1 LILPLPL
8 SILNEEPLRAGGL
21 KNVFRETRFMVKIT
35 PRESL
40 PTGPKSDDAARA
52 GIPAAEKS
60 LYELRPGERGIVG
73 KVEAEPALK
82 LHLMELGFV
91 AGSPIVFLMSTP
103 FGDPNIYALRGT
115 SIALRKSEAK
125 CIRVRI

>member
-1 LILPLPL
+1 
-8 SILNEEPLRAGGL
+8 
-21 KNVFRETRFMVKIT
+21 MVKIAQ
-35 PRESL
+35 RESL
-40 PTGPKSDDAARA
+40 SQGRQAADAPASETGA
-52 GIPAAEKS
+52 GSEGTT
-60 LYELRPGERGIVG
+60 LDGLRPGQAGVVV
-73 KVEAEPALK
+73 KVDAEPALK

-91 AGSPIVFLMSTP
+91 AGSPISFLMSTP

>member
-1 LILPLPL
+1 
-8 SILNEEPLRAGGL
+8 
-21 KNVFRETRFMVKIT
+21 MVKIAQ
-35 PRESL
+35 REGL
-40 PTGPKSDDAARA
+40 PKGREGTDATASAASDA
-52 GIPAAEKS
+52 GGEGTT
-60 LYELRPGERGIVG
+60 LDRLRPGQAGTVI
-73 KVEAEPALK
+73 KVEAEAALK

-125 CIRVRI
+125 CIRIRI

>member
-1 LILPLPL
+1 
-8 SILNEEPLRAGGL
+8 
-21 KNVFRETRFMVKIT
+21 MVKIAQREGLPQGSGIADAT
-35 PRESL
+35 PSAAGE
-40 PTGPKSDDAARA
+40 TGGEGTTLDR
-52 GIPAAEKS
+52 
-60 LYELRPGERGIVG
+60 LRPGQAGVVM
-73 KVEAEPALK
+73 KVEAEAALK

-91 AGSPIVFLMSTP
+91 AGSPIAFLMSTP

>member
-1 LILPLPL
+1 
-8 SILNEEPLRAGGL
+8 
-21 KNVFRETRFMVKIT
+21 MVKIIN
-35 PRESL
+35 RE
-40 PTGPKSDDAARA
+40 
-52 GIPAAEKS
+52 PAAAGKAGMETTEAEAGVS
-60 LYELRPGERGIVG
+60 LDSLKAGEGGSILRIT
-73 KVEAEPALK
+73 AEPALK

-91 AGSPIVFLMSTP
+91 SGSPIAFLMSTP

>member
-1 LILPLPL
+1 
-8 SILNEEPLRAGGL
+8 
-21 KNVFRETRFMVKIT
+21 MVKINA
-35 PRESL
+35 REAL
-40 PTGPKSDDAARA
+40 PQGLHPDEAARSGPSGEA
-52 GIPAAEKS
+52 KS
-60 LYELRPGERGIVG
+60 LDQLRPGEAAVVV
-73 KVEAEPALK
+73 KVEAEQALK

-125 CIRVRI
+125 CIRVRT

>member
-1 LILPLPL
+1 
-8 SILNEEPLRAGGL
+8 
-21 KNVFRETRFMVKIT
+21 MVKIF
-35 PRESL
+35 PRKGL
-40 PTGPKSDDAARA
+40 PA
-52 GIPAAEKS
+52 GQKASEDVGDGAS
-60 LYELRPGERGIVG
+60 AGTTLDRLRPGQAGVVLQ
-73 KVEAEPALK
+73 VEAAPALK

-91 AGSPIVFLMSTP
+91 AGSPIAFQMSTP

>member
-1 LILPLPL
+1 
-8 SILNEEPLRAGGL
+8 
-21 KNVFRETRFMVKIT
+21 MVKIAQ
-35 PRESL
+35 RETL
-40 PTGPKSDDAARA
+40 PQGRAVADAAPSENPSIASGEGTTLDR
-52 GIPAAEKS
+52 
-60 LYELRPGERGIVG
+60 LRPGQAGVVV
-73 KVEAEPALK
+73 KVDAEPALK

-91 AGSPIVFLMSTP
+91 AGSPIAFLMSTP

>member
-1 LILPLPL
+1 
-8 SILNEEPLRAGGL
+8 
-21 KNVFRETRFMVKIT
+21 MVKIIN
-35 PRESL
+35 RE
-40 PTGPKSDDAARA
+40 
-52 GIPAAEKS
+52 PAAAGKES
-60 LYELRPGERGIVG
+60 AGVEAGVLLDTLGRGEGGTILRID
-73 KVEAEPALK
+73 AEPALK

-91 AGSPIVFLMSTP
+91 AGSPITFLMSTP